1 MSSLKQIQLKDTSV
15 PAVEERGM
23 KGICSNILIPIC
35 IFIFASGSV
44 EAASYAVLEDG
55 VDNGGTV
62 LGRIILDG
70 SPPPPKMLMIDEDID
85 VCGDDRPSEELVVSD
100 SGGLKNAVL
109 SIDDIQSGKEW
120 SLPDEFVYD
129 QEKCKFKPRV
139 LLIKPKVSGV
149 VMNSDSVGHN
159 FHTISPGI
167 YNINKKMKAEASFTV
182 AQNKIR
188 RPGIVRAKCDIHSWM
203 KGWWIVAKTPYTVL
217 SDKDGNF
224 SITDIPP
231 GTYTLKIWHE
241 KLGETEQTVVIRAG
255 ETTETDVALEL

>member
-1 MSSLKQIQLKDTSV
+1 MSDLKQNQLKDTSV

-23 KGICSNILIPIC
+23 KVIRSKILIPIC
-35 IFIFASGSV
+35 IFIFASGFV

-62 LGRIILDG
+62 SGRIILDG
-70 SPPPPKMLMIDEDID
+70 SPPPPKMLTVDEDAE
-85 VCGDDRPSEELVVSD
+85 VCGGDRPSEELVVSD
-100 SGGLKNAVL
+100 SGGIKNAVL

-129 QEKCKFKPRV
+129 QEKCKFNPRV
-139 LLIKPKVSGV
+139 LLIKPKARGIVS
-149 VMNSDSVGHN
+149 NSDPVGHN
-159 FHTISPGI
+159 FHTISRGI

-188 RPGIVRAKCDIHSWM
+188 RSGIVRAKCDIHSWM
-203 KGWWIVAKTPYTVL
+203 KGWWIVARTPYTVL
-217 SDKDGNF
+217 SDEDGNF

-241 KLGETEQTVVIRAG
+241 KLGETEQTVVIKAG